1 MCPYLLKSVRLP
13 KLKVPTFDSNVLN
26 WTTFWEQFSVS
37 VHSRTN
43 ISDTEKLVYLQ
54 QALKDG
60 TAKHAIEGLSRT
72 GDHYSEAV
80 ECLQQRYDR
89 PRLIHRTHV
98 QTIVETPPLKEG
110 TGKELRRLHDKVQQH
125 LRALKAM
132 GSEPPGPFITSIL
145 ELKLDPTT
153 MFEWQKYSQE
163 STEVPH
169 FSNLLE
175 FLNMRAQAS
184 ETHSLDQGKK
194 TRNETHY
201 KKQQPSGKSVASFVS
216 NASNTTDMCV
226 LCKSDKHPLF
236 VCPKFK
242 SLPHEQMLS
251 TIKEHSLCMNCLRP
265 GHFVKHCKS
274 LHHCRKCQKPHHTLL
289 HVERE
294 KVVSP
299 PDKQHVVSISSS
311 MASGVTSN
319 TLLMTCRVRV
329 EAPDKSTIEARALL
343 DSGSSASFISERL
356 ANSLTPS
363 F

>member
-1 MCPYLLKSVRLP
+1 MEQTDELFTIQARLSKKIFDCGHNIKRLLGRHGSVSAQESKGVRLP
-13 KLKVPTFDSNVLN
+13 KLEVPTFDGNVLK

-80 ECLQQRYDR
+80 ECLQQRYDH

-110 TGKELRRLHDKVQQH
+110 TGRELRRLHDKVQQH

-132 GSEPPGPFITSIL
+132 GSESPGPFITSIL

-153 MFEWQKYSQE
+153 MFEWQKFSQV

-175 FLNMRAQAS
+175 FLNMQAQAS
-184 ETHSLDQGKK
+184 ETHNLDQGKK
-194 TRNETHY
+194 TKNETHY
-201 KKQQPSGKSVASFVS
+201 KKQQPGGKSVASFVG
-216 NASNTTDMCV
+216 NASNTTDMCAV
-226 LCKSDKHPLF
+226 
-236 VCPKFK
+236 
-242 SLPHEQMLS
+242 
-251 TIKEHSLCMNCLRP
+251 
-265 GHFVKHCKS
+265 
-274 LHHCRKCQKPHHTLL
+274 
-289 HVERE
+289 
-294 KVVSP
+294 
-299 PDKQHVVSISSS
+299 
-311 MASGVTSN
+311 
-319 TLLMTCRVRV
+319 
-329 EAPDKSTIEARALL
+329 
-343 DSGSSASFISERL
+343 
-356 ANSLTPS
+356 
-363 F
+363 